1 MRLCKI
7 VVSLCAAFTL
17 AAAPGRASAQQPTSA
32 PQAPMTPADEAF
44 ARDAAADGLA
54 EVELGQ
60 LAVEKAASAEVKSFG
75 KMIVADHSKVNHE
88 LKSIAAR
95 RSIDLPSEPK
105 PEQKAEKARLE
116 QLNGVAFDQEFAR
129 VMSKDH
135 KKAVDLFSKQAGQGQ
150 DPELKAWAAQK
161 LPTLKVHHTKAERLL
176 GGKTQAPGGS
186 PDR

>member
-17 AAAPGRASAQQPTSA
+17 AAAPGRAATQQPKSGGQAA
-32 PQAPMTPADEAF
+32 PVAASDEAF

-60 LAVEKAASAEVKSFG
+60 LAVEKAASAEIKNFG
-75 KMIVADHSKVNHE
+75 KMIVDDHSKANAE
-88 LKSIAAR
+88 LKAIAAR

-105 PEQKAEKARLE
+105 PEQKAEKERLQ
-116 QLNGVAFDQEFAR
+116 QLNGVAFDQEFAKA
-129 VMSKDH
+129 MTKDH
-135 KKAVDLFSKQAGQGQ
+135 KKAVEAFSKQAGQGA

-161 LPTLKVHHTKAERLL
+161 LPTLKVHHAKAEQLL
-176 GGKTQAPGGS
+176 GGKSAAPG
-186 PDR
+186 R